1 MPGVYLLTEQY
12 PFPGGDDAFL
22 PPEIDE
28 LSRCMDVVVIPLRTA
43 HTAPRELPQGVV
55 LDLSLATEFAR
66 ALPFV
71 TAVLWSLCRLDWI
84 REFIR
89 QWPASGSPRAVITIL
104 VRCARA
110 RVVQRWL
117 DRRLRSEEGPQPS
130 VIYSWWSSFVALGAS
145 KALENREIPM
155 VSRAHGYDL
164 FAEQERVGFVPF
176 QEEYLSRAT
185 AVFSVS
191 EAGRR
196 YLVSLYPQYRK
207 RIHVAYLG
215 TSSSGDVESIRAPQ
229 VRSIVTCSSVVGVK
243 RLDRL
248 VDALVVLAHD
258 WPEIEFH
265 WIHIGGGA
273 GLPDL
278 VRKIASQ
285 ASLAGKATFLGQVT
299 PERVREFFSSNHV
312 DAFCNVSYSE
322 GLPVTLMEAASAGI
336 PLLALDVG
344 GTGEVVDASN
354 GQLLPADATSGQI
367 ARALASILTA
377 PPDEVASMRQASR
390 TRWQECF
397 DGQRNYVAF
406 AQRLLELAQVPTG
419 RGQ

>member
-1 MPGVYLLTEQY
+1 M
-12 PFPGGDDAFL
+12 
-22 PPEIDE
+22 
-28 LSRCMDVVVIPLRTA
+28 
-43 HTAPRELPQGVV
+43 
-55 LDLSLATEFAR
+55 
-66 ALPFV
+66 
-71 TAVLWSLCRLDWI
+71 
-84 REFIR
+84 
-89 QWPASGSPRAVITIL
+89 
-104 VRCARA
+104 
-110 RVVQRWL
+110 
-117 DRRLRSEEGPQPS
+117 
-130 VIYSWWSSFVALGAS
+130 
-145 KALENREIPM
+145 
-155 VSRAHGYDL
+155 
-164 FAEQERVGFVPF
+164 
-176 QEEYLSRAT
+176 
-185 AVFSVS
+185 
-191 EAGRR
+191 
-196 YLVSLYPQYRK
+196 
-207 RIHVAYLG
+207 
-215 TSSSGDVESIRAPQ
+215 
-229 VRSIVTCSSVVGVK
+229 RSIVTCSSVVGVK

-322 GLPVTLMEAASAGI
+322 GLPVTLLEAASAGI

-344 GTGEVVDASN
+344 GNGEVVDASN